1 MLFRSRR
8 DQKKSIFDSYTL
20 CLSLFI
26 LNVYPYFYLFTG
38 EKAFEYRVDNNNKYI
53 IIIHKIWKY
62 HSYQTYER
70 PAYHR
75 RVSLSEVYSWCT

>member
-1 MLFRSRR
+1 MMSFLCHLEVGGTK
-8 DQKKSIFDSYTL
+8 KKSIFDSYTL

-53 IIIHKIWKY
+53 IIIHKI
-62 HSYQTYER
+62 
-70 PAYHR
+70 
-75 RVSLSEVYSWCT
+75 